1 MAKPAPIAS
10 LTTLPKSP
18 TDDREQR
25 MKKYLIAMAVRLVC
39 IGMCFVVPGWWLAVF
54 ATGAVVLPYFAVV
67 LANVGH
73 EPPGNP
79 LRPGAVLPVS
89 QAGRPSEDRP

>member
-1 MAKPAPIAS
+1 MPKSTPIAS

-18 TDDREQR
+18 TDDRQQR
-25 MKKYLIAMAVRLVC
+25 MKRYLIAMAVRLVC
-39 IGMCFVVPGWWLAVF
+39 IGLCFVVQGWWLAVF
-54 ATGAVVLPYFAVV
+54 AAGAIVLPYLAVV

-79 LRPGAVLPVS
+79 MRPGAIVPVS
-89 QAGRPSEDRP
+89 RAGQPNEGRP

>member
-1 MAKPAPIAS
+1 MAKPTQIAS

-18 TDDREQR
+18 TDDRKQR
-25 MKKYLIAMAVRLVC
+25 MNRYLIAMAIRLVC
-39 IGMCFVVPGWWLAVF
+39 IGLCFVVQGWWLAVF
-54 ATGAVVLPYFAVV
+54 AAGAVVLPYLAVV

-79 LRPGAVLPVS
+79 LRPGAIVPVS
-89 QAGRPSEDRP
+89 QAPRQGDGRQ